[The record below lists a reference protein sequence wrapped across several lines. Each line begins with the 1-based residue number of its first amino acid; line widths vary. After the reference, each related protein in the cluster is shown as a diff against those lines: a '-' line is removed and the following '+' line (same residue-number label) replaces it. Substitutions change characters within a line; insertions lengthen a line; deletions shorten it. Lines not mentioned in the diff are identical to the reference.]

1 MHRCNVCQGKIG
13 FLASAKVL
21 SKYDVDY
28 FKCEACG
35 FIQTE
40 SPFWLDEAYS
50 KVINRSD
57 VGLVA
62 RNIQLSGVTR
72 SLISTSF
79 NPDGEFLDYGGG
91 YGLFVRL
98 MRDAG
103 YKFQYYDKYSQ
114 ENHFAHGLETLLD
127 DNSEFELVT
136 AFEVMEHLV
145 DPVGEIAKMLALSKN
160 LMFTTQV
167 IPLPVPKP
175 EGWWYYGLDHGQHIS
190 FYTLKSLS
198 KLAENF
204 SLNFYS
210 NQSDVH
216 LFTEKRIS
224 PAYFKF
230 VTSKLGTRFVNMFHK
245 RKSLIGTDYQNS
257 IDCNRY

>member
-1 MHRCNVCQGKIG
+1 MNGCNVCNCNLT
-13 FLASAKVL
+13 FFARSKVL
-21 SKYDVDY
+21 NKYEIDY
-28 FKCEACG
+28 FRCEVCG

-40 SPFWLDEAYS
+40 SPFWLEKAYS
-50 KVINRSD
+50 RVINRSD

-79 NPDGEFLDYGGG
+79 NPDGDFLDYGGG

-103 YKFQYYDKYSQ
+103 YKFHYYDKYSQ
-114 ENHFAHGLETLLD
+114 ENHFARGMETLLD
-127 DNSEFELVT
+127 VNSEFELVT
-136 AFEVMEHLV
+136 AFEVLEHLA
-145 DPVGEIAKMLALSKN
+145 DPVGEIAKMLALSRN
-160 LMFTTQV
+160 LVVTTQV
-167 IPLPVPKP
+167 IPSPPPKP
-175 EGWWYYGLDHGQHIS
+175 EEWWYYGLDHGQHIS

-210 NQSDVH
+210 NQSDFH
-216 LFTEKRIS
+216 LFTEKRVNS
-224 PAYFKF
+224 AYFKF
-230 VTSKLGTRFVNMFHK
+230 ATSKVGTRFVNMFHK
-245 RKSLIGTDYQNS
+245 RKSLIDMDYQHS
-257 IDCNRY
+257 VGS